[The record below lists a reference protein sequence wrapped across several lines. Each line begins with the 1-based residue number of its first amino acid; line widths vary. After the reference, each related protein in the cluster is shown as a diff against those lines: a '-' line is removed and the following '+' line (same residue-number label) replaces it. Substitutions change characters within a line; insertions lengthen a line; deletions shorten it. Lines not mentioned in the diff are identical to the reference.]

1 MAGRTD
7 ENIPTYEVAN
17 VNTKKIHV
25 GSFGHLWRQ
34 NLSSCELSLA
44 EVSGVDLED
53 EELATELD
61 CTADIATEI
70 KSLCSIRNKII
81 ERRKEMAVDR
91 AFRQEVFLHEMESCG
106 LGARPEDLSD
116 MVDEGEL
123 VLTLEVFHP
132 VVYQKSNGNKP
143 NVAIQV
149 LGTQKLTELR
159 DAIKCVSDLQIGGEF
174 SSNPDLAPEN
184 ICKDLFKSAFF
195 YFEGVFYN
203 DMRYPECR
211 DLSSTIIG
219 WSESHDR
226 GYGKFQS
233 AKMEDFTF
241 NDLNIKIGF
250 PYLYCHQGDCEHIV
264 TIVDIRLIHH
274 EDCLDRRLYPLYV
287 RKHWFCTRKCNVCN
301 IYVAK
306 WVTNQDSLAPDDPC
320 FFCDVCFKMLH
331 YDTEGNKLGDF
342 LAYVYVDHGTFN

>member
-264 TIVDIRLIHH
+264 TIVDIR
-274 EDCLDRRLYPLYV
+274 
-287 RKHWFCTRKCNVCN
+287 
-301 IYVAK
+301 